1 MKLSLGPLA
10 VVAMFAGGCSA
21 QAADDPAAAE
31 SNVTGSATIAPGKY
45 VADGKML
52 MVYSTCSAANFLGEA
67 ATGAIDA
74 SGIIR
79 APEGDV
85 CGSYKLATTAEGEVT
100 VTWVAPAGSHLGA
113 EVASACRSQEGK
125 YLMMQPGAFRE
136 PKAGVYAKPNSAA
149 TLTVPAGCDTPTS
162 LSGGG
167 AVIARTRTDDEHPAG
182 FLATDEGNVC
192 SGYTYTALANGTL
205 EVTWAPPSNASIA
218 HDLGVSAACKSV
230 AGIYKP
236 R

>member
-1 MKLSLGPLA
+1 MSGQDPLSAGVGLEDADEIEGDEELAPKPLRADVWRRFRQNKLALIGLIFIVLLILVAVFAPL
-10 VVAMFAGGCSA
+10 
-21 QAADDPAAAE
+21 
-31 SNVTGSATIAPGKY
+31 IAPYG
-45 VADGKML
+45 
-52 MVYSTCSAANFLGEA
+52 
-67 ATGAIDA
+67 
-74 SGIIR
+74 
-79 APEGDV
+79 P
-85 CGSYKLATTAEGEVT
+85 AERT
-100 VTWVAPAGSHLGA
+100 
-113 EVASACRSQEGK
+113 
-125 YLMMQPGAFRE
+125 PGAFRE
-136 PKAGVYAKPNSAA
+136 PRAGVYAKPNSAA

-167 AVIARTRTDDEHPAG
+167 AVIARTKTDDEHPAG

-230 AGIYKP
+230 AGVYKP